1 MAKFLD
7 YDGLTYYHNKL
18 KALFI
23 AGVKKNGTA
32 LTPDQNGVVDI
43 SVPTKTSDLSN
54 DSGFVVSSSLGAVAT
69 SNDYTDLDNKP
80 TIPAAQVNSDWN
92 ASSGVAQILNKPTIP
107 AAQVNS
113 DWSAASGVAQILNKP
128 TNVSS
133 FTNDSGYQNATQ
145 VSNAINSAIAGITGI
160 DFVIVA
166 SYSDLPATGT
176 KGVIYLVPNSGTAPN
191 TYDEYIWVE
200 PTGGTAKYEKIGSTA
215 VDLTGYWNH
224 NNSSSNDY
232 LIAMTTT
239 DIDNAI
245 SAA

>member
-23 AGVKKNGTA
+23 AGVKKNGSSI
-32 LTPDQNGVVDI
+32 TPDQNGVVDI

-69 SNDYTDLDNKP
+69 SNDYSDLDNKP

-92 ASSGVAQILNKPTIP
+92 AVSGVAQILNKPTIP

-113 DWSAASGVAQILNKP
+113 DWSAASGIAQILNKP

-133 FTNDSGYQNATQ
+133 FTNDSGYQTATD
-145 VSNAINSAIAGITGI
+145 VSTAIQTAIGGITGI
-160 DFVIVA
+160 DFQVVA
-166 SYSDLPATGT
+166 SYQDLPATGT
-176 KGVIYLVPNSGTAPN
+176 KGVIYLVPNSGAAPN
-191 TYDEYIWVE
+191 SYDEYIWV
-200 PTGGTAKYEKIGSTA
+200 TNGGSSSYEKIGSTA
-215 VDLTGYWNH
+215 VSLSGYWQH
-224 NNSSSNDY
+224 NDSTSSNDY

-245 SAA
+245 AAA

>member
-23 AGVKKNGTA
+23 AGVKKNGAA

-54 DSGFVVSSSLGAVAT
+54 DSNFVVSSSLGAVAT
-69 SNDYTDLDNKP
+69 SNDYGDLD
-80 TIPAAQVNSDWN
+80 
-92 ASSGVAQILNKPTIP
+92 NKPTIP

-176 KGVIYLVPNSGTAPN
+176 KGIIYLVPNSGTAPN

>member
-18 KALFI
+18 KLLFI
-23 AGVKKNGTA
+23 AGVKKNGSSI
-32 LTPDQNGVVDI
+32 TPDQNGVVNI
-43 SVPTKTSDLSN
+43 TVPTATSDLSN

-69 SNDYTDLDNKP
+69 SNDYTDLD
-80 TIPAAQVNSDWN
+80 
-92 ASSGVAQILNKPTIP
+92 NKPTIP

-160 DFVIVA
+160 DFVIVN

-176 KGVIYLVPNSGTAPN
+176 KGIIYLVPNSGSAPN
-191 TYDEYIWVE
+191 TYDEYIWVA
-200 PTGGTAKYEKIGSTA
+200 PTGATAGYEKIGSTA
-215 VDLTGYWNH
+215 VDLTGYWQH

-232 LIAMTTT
+232 LVAMDTT
-239 DIDNAI
+239 DINNAI
-245 SAA
+245 ADA

>member
-23 AGVKKNGTA
+23 AGVKKNGSSI
-32 LTPDQNGVVDI
+32 TPDQNGVVDI
-43 SVPTKTSDLSN
+43 SVPTATSDLTN
-54 DSGFVVSSSLGAVAT
+54 DSDFVASSSLGAVAT
-69 SNDYTDLDNKP
+69 SNDYGDLD
-80 TIPAAQVNSDWN
+80 
-92 ASSGVAQILNKPTIP
+92 NKPTIP

-160 DFVIVA
+160 DFVVVE
-166 SYSDLPATGT
+166 SYQDLPATGT
-176 KGVIYLVPNSGTAPN
+176 KGIIYLVPNSGSVPN
-191 TYDEYIWVE
+191 TYDEYIWVA
-200 PTGGTAKYEKIGSTA
+200 PTGATAGYEKIGSTA
-215 VDLTGYWNH
+215 VDLTGYWQH

-232 LIAMTTT
+232 LVAMTTT

-245 SAA
+245 AAA